1 MTVALATLTFLVA
14 AWAAVTVL
22 LVALDDSGVK
32 ILAALKGQ
40 SSLAREPLPVR
51 QVTVRFSARPARKA
65 PTVPAQVEWRA
76 AA

>member
-1 MTVALATLTFLVA
+1 MTVALATLAFLIA
-14 AWAAVTVL
+14 AWAAASAL
-22 LVALDDSGVK
+22 LVALDDSGAK

-40 SSLAREPLPVR
+40 SRLAREPLPVR

-65 PTVPAQVEWRA
+65 VAVPTRVEWRA

>member
-1 MTVALATLTFLVA
+1 MTVALATLTFLIVA
-14 AWAAVTVL
+14 WSAITAF
-22 LVALDDSGVK
+22 LVVVDDSGAK

-40 SSLAREPLPVR
+40 SLLAREPQPVR
-51 QVTVRFSARPARKA
+51 QVTVRFSAPPARKA